1 MYLWHNPTRDQQE
14 QPSVGT
20 CARCNRELYP
30 SDDGELCA
38 DCKKELKQYDPRTVT
53 AVMDAMDFELK
64 KYLSD
69 DLRNKVWNALLVQF
83 PVEEMEE

>member
-1 MYLWHNPTRDQQE
+1 MYLWCDPLRDQQE
-14 QPSVGT
+14 QHPVGK
-20 CARCNRELYP
+20 CARCKRELYP

-38 DCKKELKQYDPRTVT
+38 DCRIELKQYDPSTVT
-53 AVMDAMDFELK
+53 AVMDAMDYELK

-69 DLRNKVWNALLVQF
+69 DLRNKVWNALVVQF